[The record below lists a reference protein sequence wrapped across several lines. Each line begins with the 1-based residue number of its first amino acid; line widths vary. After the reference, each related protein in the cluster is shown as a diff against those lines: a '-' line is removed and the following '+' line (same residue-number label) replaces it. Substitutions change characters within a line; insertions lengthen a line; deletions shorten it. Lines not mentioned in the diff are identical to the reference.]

1 MGKRNIRNIIFA
13 FFVISSLLFLLV
25 GCNENE
31 PQILEGEGNY
41 LIEIKGEY
49 VSKFTDEEQAD
60 IINFAA
66 QLCYEEE
73 ILKGEIKSVK
83 ADLVYTFFDEYPRL
97 FIVEIEYSEPFEI
110 DCCEQFGVEHQT
122 VYCYKIGFIEDDKYY
137 YGMVGH
143 EVYGYGK
150 SPYSASGKWD
160 EKKFYGLN
168 TFAVEINGE
177 IKKLCGFKDAI
188 PPCKVCFE
196 ERSKESDFE
205 TMTKDEQKNLS
216 MPGSYFIYV
225 KTQAFK
231 KD

>member
-25 GCNENE
+25 ACNENE

-110 DCCEQFGVEHQT
+110 DCCEQFDV
-122 VYCYKIGFIEDDKYY
+122 
-137 YGMVGH
+137 
-143 EVYGYGK
+143 
-150 SPYSASGKWD
+150 
-160 EKKFYGLN
+160 
-168 TFAVEINGE
+168 
-177 IKKLCGFKDAI
+177 
-188 PPCKVCFE
+188 
-196 ERSKESDFE
+196 
-205 TMTKDEQKNLS
+205 
-216 MPGSYFIYV
+216 
-225 KTQAFK
+225 
-231 KD
+231 